1 MGLLATTRHRFL
13 AGPAFDHYHLE
24 FLPEKASREMLLAMA
39 DRDLGAAPGTDEL
52 LEYLD
57 GHSLALE
64 LAGAYLREFS
74 TVTPR
79 AYLDRLKAGEA
90 PGETVKDLV
99 RYESTVEWA
108 LDAQWV
114 GLDGPARQ
122 ALRVAACFAPEDAG
136 LPLLEACGVAPES
149 LQPLLRLHL
158 ITARE
163 NRWRMHRLVREW
175 AGRTGS
181 AEEQAQSLR
190 AFVEGCA
197 DHADRID
204 LATGYQVYR
213 EDGAHLE
220 LAMDRAENVLGPGD
234 PRLGILFDGLGT
246 ALQSLGS
253 FRRARELNEHA
264 LAWDLKN
271 LGEKHPVVATRRSNL
286 ALVLKDLGDFPRAR
300 DLLDQALASNL
311 KTLGEDHPEV
321 AKCRSNLA
329 LVLRDLGDFP
339 RARDL
344 LEQALASDLK
354 TLGGDHP
361 EVAKRRSNLAVVLRD
376 LGELPRARDLL
387 DQALAS
393 ELKTLGEDHPSV
405 AKRRSNLAVVL
416 KDLGNLPRARDLLD
430 QALASGLKTLGED
443 HPEVATR
450 RSNLAGILRDLG
462 DFPRARDLLEQ
473 ALASGLKT
481 LGGDHP
487 SVATHRFN
495 LATIIEDSGDDDA
508 AGRMYARALAA
519 KERSLGP
526 DHPSTSY
533 TRVKLAGCLARLGK
547 PGEARIQAEQALKA
561 VGTQPA
567 GSTFRTQVE
576 PAARKILDSI

>member
-1 MGLLATTRHRFL
+1 
-13 AGPAFDHYHLE
+13 
-24 FLPEKASREMLLAMA
+24 MLLAMA

-99 RYESTVEWA
+99 RYESTVERA

-271 LGEKHPVVATRRSNL
+271 LGEKHPVVATR
-286 ALVLKDLGDFPRAR
+286 
-300 DLLDQALASNL
+300 
-311 KTLGEDHPEV
+311 
-321 AKCRSNLA
+321 RSNLA